1 MVDLTNVVVFASRG
15 ATVRPQFPVPL
26 LFDEAIGAELSNAEL
41 VAAKAPKASMNRGK
55 AGGGGGAVV
64 ARGAA
69 GGAGIEV
76 TGTEGGAVGAMGGAV
91 GAMGGAVG
99 AMAGKRLIYFAG
111 RCTHKVRCVLH
122 RYLGGNMSTNR

>member
-26 LFDEAIGAELSNAEL
+26 LFDEAIGTELPNAEL
-41 VAAKAPKASMNRGK
+41 VAAKAPKAPMDRGK
-55 AGGGGGAVV
+55 AGGGSGAVV

-69 GGAGIEV
+69 GGAGSET
-76 TGTEGGAVGAMGGAV
+76 TGTEGGS
-91 GAMGGAVG
+91 VG